1 MFCGCIHGCIGGTS
15 SSTGTSSPPSLF
27 STRPPCA
34 QRGDWRWR
42 GFWSRSQ
49 YQDSTLASRMAS
61 PNVPVSLCC
70 SDAASAR
77 AASVRARRPAEV
89 VKRCCVRHPQV
100 GALPAACCSFV
111 VAPVWPCLGSCLPPA
126 PGSCKQGGKRGES
139 ATRLLPQTAL
149 AGPALWVKCWVKCWQ
164 RVRTLPPRVH
174 VSARMRMCAYVS
186 DVRWTLVRGC

>member
-1 MFCGCIHGCIGGTS
+1 MKQLLSCF
-15 SSTGTSSPPSLF
+15 LLR
-27 STRPPCA
+27 TRTPCA
-34 QRGDWRWR
+34 QHGDWRWR

-149 AGPALWVKCWVKCWQ
+149 AGPALWVKCWVTCWQ

-174 VSARMRMCAYVS
+174 VCVRMR
-186 DVRWTLVRGC
+186 T